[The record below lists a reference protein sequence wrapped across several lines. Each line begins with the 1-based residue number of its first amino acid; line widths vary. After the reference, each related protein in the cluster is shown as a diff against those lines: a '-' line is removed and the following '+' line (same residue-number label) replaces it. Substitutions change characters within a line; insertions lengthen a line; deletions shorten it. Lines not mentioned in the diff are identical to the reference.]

1 MSQLSPKWR
10 WIVSPFVLFT
20 IVMLLKSVL
29 AWYVIFDDGPSWTI
43 IVKELPF
50 IWITFCLIE
59 WFSSKKKI
67 PIYLTVN
74 LVLTGILFAVIMY
87 YKYYGVIVT
96 YRALDQ
102 VNQVTAVSN
111 SVFSL
116 LDPYFLFIFIDI
128 IVLFIW
134 MYRSKKAK
142 QWRQDHAVKLRK
154 GIVPAIFAVSL
165 FLCLFNVLPN
175 RASMNEIKK
184 AEQMGILNYEAYTI
198 FSNKELPEPT
208 PITEITQA
216 SIDELKGEAKQSE
229 SAYTGIAKDKN
240 LIIIQLES
248 FQNFLLGLKIDGQE
262 VTPNLNKLVG
272 ESMYFPHFY
281 QQVGQGNTSDAE
293 FVVNTS
299 MYIPRSGA
307 ASGEYANKELP
318 SLPKLLGEQGYQ
330 SATFHTNV
338 VEFWNRKELYA
349 GLGFNHYYDAEY
361 FGDEGKV
368 FFGASD
374 EVLYSKT
381 TEKLKEMQASNQP
394 FYAQVISMTAHHP
407 FTTPEELDQI
417 TLPERYQDTLVGNYL
432 RAQSYADYAL
442 GQFIAELKESGIW
455 DNSLVVLYGDH
466 LGLPIYSLDTH
477 EKELMQEIYGHEY
490 GYADMMNIPLLIT
503 GAGIT
508 PEVIE
513 QTGGQVDILP
523 TVANLLGISVDNQIH
538 FGLDLL
544 NESNNLLPQR
554 YYLPS
559 GSYLNDSTLVVS
571 GIGYEDCT
579 EYPLEED
586 GTQSMQSNSEEFDRA
601 LQLLHL
607 SDSYG
612 EQLPLR
618 EGIESE

>member
-1 MSQLSPKWR
+1 
-10 WIVSPFVLFT
+10 
-20 IVMLLKSVL
+20 
-29 AWYVIFDDGPSWTI
+29 
-43 IVKELPF
+43 
-50 IWITFCLIE
+50 
-59 WFSSKKKI
+59 
-67 PIYLTVN
+67 
-74 LVLTGILFAVIMY
+74 
-87 YKYYGVIVT
+87 
-96 YRALDQ
+96 
-102 VNQVTAVSN
+102 
-111 SVFSL
+111 
-116 LDPYFLFIFIDI
+116 
-128 IVLFIW
+128 
-134 MYRSKKAK
+134 
-142 QWRQDHAVKLRK
+142 
-154 GIVPAIFAVSL
+154 
-165 FLCLFNVLPN
+165 
-175 RASMNEIKK
+175 
-184 AEQMGILNYEAYTI
+184 
-198 FSNKELPEPT
+198 
-208 PITEITQA
+208 
-216 SIDELKGEAKQSE
+216 
-229 SAYTGIAKDKN
+229 
-240 LIIIQLES
+240 
-248 FQNFLLGLKIDGQE
+248 
-262 VTPNLNKLVG
+262 
-272 ESMYFPHFY
+272 MYFPHFY

-307 ASGEYANKELP
+307 ASGEYANKDLP

-349 GLGFNHYYDAEY
+349 GLGFDHYYDAEY
-361 FGDEGKV
+361 FGEEGKV

-544 NESNNLLPQR
+544 NESNNILPQR

-571 GIGYEDCT
+571 GIGYEDST

-586 GTQSMQSNSEEFDRA
+586 GTQSMQSSSEEFDRA

-618 EGIESE
+618 EGVQSE